1 MINKIF
7 YPFKAIYYY
16 FVFVYHK
23 EFGTY
28 DQKLRA
34 ERLYHEVDYE
44 ATYGVPI

>member
-7 YPFKAIYYY
+7 YPFKAIFYYV
-16 FVFVYHK
+16 VFIYHK

-34 ERLYHEVDYE
+34 ERLYNEVDYE
-44 ATYGVPI
+44 YMYGVHI